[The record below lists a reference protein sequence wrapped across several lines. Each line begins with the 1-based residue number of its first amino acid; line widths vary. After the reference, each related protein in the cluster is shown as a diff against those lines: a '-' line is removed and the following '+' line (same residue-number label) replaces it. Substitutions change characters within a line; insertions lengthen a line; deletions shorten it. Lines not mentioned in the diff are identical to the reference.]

1 MSSTE
6 CRLYLVSPP
15 AIDAPRFSGQ
25 LEAAFDGGDVA
36 CLQLRLKDC
45 DDAQVLRAAEILAPV
60 CHRRDVPLLINDR
73 PDLAAVGDSDGVHI
87 GQEDAT
93 FEEARRLLGPDK
105 VIGVTCH
112 DSRDLAVTA
121 TEDGADYVAFGA
133 FHRTGTKSAA
143 TRATPEIL
151 EWAADILPT
160 PTVAIGGI
168 TPSNCPPLIRA
179 GANFLAVV
187 SAVWDHEHGP
197 AAGVRAFN
205 DAIAHTLERVPDGSD
220 GGSSD

>member
-1 MSSTE
+1 MSSTG

-15 AIDAPRFSGQ
+15 RIDAPRFSEQ

-45 DDAQVLRAAEILAPV
+45 DDAQVLRAAELLAPV
-60 CHRRDVPLLINDR
+60 CNRRDVPLLINDR
-73 PDLAAVGDSDGVHI
+73 PDLAAIGDSDGAHI

-112 DSRDLAVTA
+112 DSRDLAIAAV
-121 TEDGADYVAFGA
+121 EDGADYVAFGA
-133 FHRTGTKSAA
+133 FHRTGTKSAG
-143 TRATPEIL
+143 TRAAPDIL
-151 EWAADILPT
+151 EWAADILPI

-168 TPSNCPPLIRA
+168 TPSNCPPLVRA
-179 GANFLAVV
+179 GANFLAVA
-187 SAVWDHEHGP
+187 SAVWDHENGP
-197 AAGVRAFN
+197 ADAVRAFN
-205 DAIAHTLERVPDGSD
+205 DAIARTLERVPDGFGD
-220 GGSSD
+220 GPPD

>member
-1 MSSTE
+1 MSSTG

-15 AIDAPRFSGQ
+15 RIDAPRFSGQ

-45 DDAQVLRAAEILAPV
+45 DDAQVLRAAELLAPI
-60 CHRRDVPLLINDR
+60 CNRRDIPLLINDR
-73 PDLAAVGDSDGVHI
+73 PDLAAIGDSDGAHI
-87 GQEDAT
+87 GQEDTA

-105 VIGVTCH
+105 IIGVTCH
-112 DSRDLAVTA
+112 DSRDLAIAAV
-121 TEDGADYVAFGA
+121 ENGADYVAFGA
-133 FHRTGTKSAA
+133 FHWTGTKSAG
-143 TRATPEIL
+143 TRATPDIL

-168 TPSNCPPLIRA
+168 TPSNCPPLVRA

-187 SAVWDHEHGP
+187 SAVWDHENGS
-197 AAGVRAFN
+197 AAAVRAFN
-205 DAIAHTLERVPDGSD
+205 EAIARTLERVPDGS
-220 GGSSD
+220 GGSPPD